1 MISEEDYN
9 AYFTVGTALALICV
23 ENYDLDKEF
32 FKYARQLDFDEKE
45 TLKDEIIYCRIAL
58 VLSRLKNF
66 NNPQAEKI
74 LFEQFFNCIRKNL
87 SAYDFN
93 NLNNKLD
100 EYCDI
105 SISDNTLKIILNNA
119 DISEKNF
126 KITDFIALKFFIK
139 SDFKKYLDYTERM
152 TEILKSPA
160 NKRSQMIKNFNE
172 SIGRDFGAAYK
183 LLNDALENKKF
194 NVKNDN
200 SAGIFVFIAIISV
213 ALILFAVAPD
223 SNTNNKNV
231 PSAPTVAEKNPPK
244 IEEKTEQKNNTQP
257 EQIKQKIEPT
267 ATQPK
272 KQTPPP
278 KKKVVP
284 IPKRGV
290 YTDYDYSQEIL
301 NNDGLCEFTVDNTRN
316 DMPVYVRIWDMNVRK
331 PVRAFTIAQG
341 EKFTAYNLSPG
352 RYEVRYKELY
362 ENDVPPFGSKSEIFS
377 LQQYETYFGTN
388 YDVMELTLYKVVGG
402 NTRTTQIN
410 ADDV

>member
-45 TLKDEIIYCRIAL
+45 ILKDEIIYCRIAL
-58 VLSRLKNF
+58 VLARLKNF
-66 NNPQAEKI
+66 NNSQAEKI

-160 NKRSQMIKNFNE
+160 NKCS
-172 SIGRDFGAAYK
+172 
-183 LLNDALENKKF
+183 
-194 NVKNDN
+194 
-200 SAGIFVFIAIISV
+200 
-213 ALILFAVAPD
+213 
-223 SNTNNKNV
+223 
-231 PSAPTVAEKNPPK
+231 
-244 IEEKTEQKNNTQP
+244 
-257 EQIKQKIEPT
+257 
-267 ATQPK
+267 
-272 KQTPPP
+272 
-278 KKKVVP
+278 
-284 IPKRGV
+284 
-290 YTDYDYSQEIL
+290 
-301 NNDGLCEFTVDNTRN
+301 
-316 DMPVYVRIWDMNVRK
+316 
-331 PVRAFTIAQG
+331 
-341 EKFTAYNLSPG
+341 
-352 RYEVRYKELY
+352 
-362 ENDVPPFGSKSEIFS
+362 
-377 LQQYETYFGTN
+377 
-388 YDVMELTLYKVVGG
+388 
-402 NTRTTQIN
+402 
-410 ADDV
+410 